1 MDFSRMQ
8 LTVDYVKQRQL
19 DNGGFFF
26 AREAGTPSV
35 EDTFYSIKI
44 LKALGQDVPR
54 KEQVVRY
61 LKGAQRQDGSFSS
74 VEVARYVIEGLG
86 ELSDSFVVERGFK
99 NWLLSSSSH
108 GFWLKSESEIA
119 LELFEAATSV
129 IKMTGMLDDVDVDR
143 LRRDLAAFES
153 EEGGYGIK
161 RATLSGTYYAVRSLW
176 NLGFDV
182 TGECHDFLS
191 KCEIKG
197 LGFSER
203 PMTYPPVISDIY
215 HGIWL
220 ARATGYGIAS
230 ANSVRDFVLSFMNG
244 NGGFRYFPEMGISNL
259 ENTYYAVESLKLLE
273 VNDRM
278 LQVDN
283 LSTATWR

>member
-1 MDFSRMQ
+1 MQ
-8 LTVDYVKQRQL
+8 LTVDYVRERQL
-19 DNGGFFF
+19 DDGGFFF

-35 EDTFYSIKI
+35 EDTFYSINI
-44 LKALGQDVPR
+44 LKTLGQEIPR
-54 KEQVVRY
+54 KEQVIRY
-61 LKGAQRQDGSFSS
+61 LKGAQRRDGSFSS
-74 VEVARYVIEGLG
+74 IEVARYVIEGLQ
-86 ELSDSFVVERGFK
+86 ELGADFTVERGFRD
-99 NWLLSSSSH
+99 WLLSSSRH
-108 GFWLKSESEIA
+108 DFWLKSESEIA

-129 IKMTGMLDDVDVDR
+129 IRMTGMLEDVDVDR

-191 KCEIKG
+191 KCEIMG
-197 LGFSER
+197 VGFSER
-203 PMTYPPVISDIY
+203 PMTYPPVIYDMY

-220 ARATGYGIAS
+220 ARATGYSIAS
-230 ANSVRDFVLSFMNG
+230 VEGVRNFILGFMNG

-259 ENTYYAVESLKLLE
+259 ENTYYAVESLKFLE
-273 VNDRM
+273 MKDGLPRADELPVTTR
-278 LQVDN
+278 
-283 LSTATWR
+283 

>member
-8 LTVDYVKQRQL
+8 LTVDYVKERQL
-19 DNGGFFF
+19 DDGGFFF

-44 LKALGQDVPR
+44 LKALGEEVPR

-74 VEVARYVIEGLG
+74 IEVARYAIEGLE
-86 ELSDSFVVERGFK
+86 ELGADFRAESGFRD
-99 NWLLSSSSH
+99 WLLSSSRH
-108 GFWLKSESEIA
+108 DFWLKSESEIA

-129 IKMTGMLDDVDVDR
+129 IRMTGMLEEVDVDR
-143 LRRDLAAFES
+143 LRKGLAAFES

-182 TGECHDFLS
+182 RGECQDFLS

-197 LGFSER
+197 VGFSER
-203 PMTYPPVISDIY
+203 PMTYPPVISDMY

-220 ARATGYGIAS
+220 ARATGYNIAS
-230 ANSVRDFVLSFMNG
+230 AGDVRNFVLGFMNG

-273 VNDRM
+273 ARGA
-278 LQVDN
+278 LRQADN
-283 LSTATWR
+283 LPITTW